1 MRLFKKNEILILC
14 GVWHDGAGVSQ
25 VYETGLIME
34 NIWLFMLKF
43 QSLLTLPDQSL
54 FFALQSV
61 SQPIIRQTAASW
73 TPAGNGRRFLLW
85 RSTMLHR
92 ATEAAE
98 PNKDHYTVYQY
109 ISNCSPKCWSLSLT
123 SRRML
128 IGARS
133 LELQSR
139 TTYICRRVFFIWSN
153 LLMLLRTCPC
163 NSFFFPPP
171 CMHMPTRVS

>member
-1 MRLFKKNEILILC
+1 
-14 GVWHDGAGVSQ
+14 
-25 VYETGLIME
+25 
-34 NIWLFMLKF
+34 
-43 QSLLTLPDQSL
+43 
-54 FFALQSV
+54 
-61 SQPIIRQTAASW
+61 
-73 TPAGNGRRFLLW
+73 
-85 RSTMLHR
+85 MLHR

-133 LELQSR
+133 LALQSR

-163 NSFFFPPP
+163 NSFFFPTS
-171 CMHMPTRVS
+171 MHAHAYTCVVINASVHLRKQTNKIITEKIVRA

>member
-1 MRLFKKNEILILC
+1 
-14 GVWHDGAGVSQ
+14 
-25 VYETGLIME
+25 
-34 NIWLFMLKF
+34 
-43 QSLLTLPDQSL
+43 
-54 FFALQSV
+54 
-61 SQPIIRQTAASW
+61 
-73 TPAGNGRRFLLW
+73 
-85 RSTMLHR
+85 MLHR

-133 LELQSR
+133 LALQSR

-163 NSFFFPPP
+163 NSFFSHLHACTCLHVCRNQCICPLKKIKIKLLQKKMSEHNPLLV
-171 CMHMPTRVS
+171 CIHLAHVGNLVISA